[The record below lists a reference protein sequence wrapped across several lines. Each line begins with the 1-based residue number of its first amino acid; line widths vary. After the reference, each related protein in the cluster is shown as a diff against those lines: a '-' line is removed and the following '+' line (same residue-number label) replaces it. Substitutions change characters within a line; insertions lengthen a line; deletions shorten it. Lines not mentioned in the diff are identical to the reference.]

1 MQEYG
6 PIREGGWEAVPIL
19 RKRGG
24 YDFCTSKYALVAA
37 FSDFASKVN
46 YYGQLS
52 PTCEDKIRNQY

>member
-6 PIREGGWEAVPIL
+6 PIREGVGVVPIL
-19 RKRGG
+19 RKGG
-24 YDFCTSKYALVAA
+24 VDDLCTSKYALVAA